1 MRIERENILPIL
13 VTLALGLG
21 LLMVILRPL

>member
-13 VTLALGLG
+13 VTLALGTALA
-21 LLMVILRPL
+21 MVLLRPL